1 MEKIPVKIDN
11 FSLHSISQVKSIC
24 QPFLDKFEIV
34 FFDFTRVYKNGT
46 ETILTSYPELIQSL
60 YGLGL
65 YILPANV
72 GFLGKTKNVLLLSS
86 AIDNGINFE
95 LLNHVRE
102 SFAVDHILNIVEKK
116 SDYLDCYSFGAH
128 SKDDKMV
135 NFYLNNMDIL
145 EKFILYFKSVA
156 SPLIKKAD
164 HSRMTLPTLLK
175 PFYKEVLTY
184 SDINATDTLNF
195 ISNMVSHVKLEL
207 CIDKKIVKLSR
218 RETECIIYLT
228 SGLSIKEVAR
238 KLLLSPRTVETYIG
252 NVKNKL
258 KCDKIN
264 QIFDVLFDQTKLL
277 I

>member
-1 MEKIPVKIDN
+1 MEKIPVKIEN
-11 FSLHSISQVKSIC
+11 FSLHSILQVKSIC

-277 I
+277 M